1 MRFLTFYI
9 MATISETKEGGKN
22 CFSQLARE
30 SQTLVIIVN
39 VGLNYLTSS
48 DGSKREFIHHFG
60 AYAPFSSKAANRFFR
75 AIAGSGLLRQ
85 LQQVQGENNL
95 SKELKRL
102 DYSIVQGS
110 LVYKD
115 LYKCQ
120 NPQETIRDFLQ
131 FVIAMTAASK
141 SRKICFILKDETQVK
156 YFNDF
161 FVNIFSRFSLKLRS
175 IMCTSLDSIL
185 KCVKSNYNIEELVT
199 LQAAQDKG
207 QDLDKLL
214 MSKSDLMCVSLFESF
229 CIILSIDSNGKSL
242 QLLLKQILQCGGVEQ
257 KKEKQKISSK
267 IEGVDEQT
275 NPATE
280 HKFLPE
286 SKLEEVEAKEEL
298 LLAAAASANLDPAT
312 AVTEGTSLHETSELA
327 ESYQLKYDIKE
338 EQTENELQDK
348 AKLEQPLTSSPL
360 EVTDHLMSEA
370 SITLFI
376 KTDFLENIKQRMTV
390 KNLRQPLFIQCLL
403 HPSGKEL
410 LLGFKPAGTASSNK
424 KLYEVSGKTVR
435 YIGHP
440 GLKANCYPNKM
451 TFELLTSFVK
461 ETRKQ
466 NPSKQ
471 FNVFVREFESFNK
484 LMGFPEWRELLG
496 SLDTLVTLYSRAS
509 SSLARV
515 PDLPLT
521 EMASYLNNILST
533 DTSCVLHREHVTSVF
548 SGLNV

>member
-1 MRFLTFYI
+1 MILSDLTLAI
-9 MATISETKEGGKN
+9 MTTISETKEGGKSSFAN
-22 CFSQLARE
+22 LARE
-30 SQTLVIIVN
+30 SQALVIVVN
-39 VGLNYLTSS
+39 VGLNYLLNG
-48 DGSKREFIHHFG
+48 DGTKREFIHHFG
-60 AYAPFSSKAANRFFR
+60 AFAPFSNRAVNRFFR
-75 AIAGSGLLRQ
+75 PISGSGLLSQ
-85 LQQVQGENNL
+85 FQQIQGDNNL

-161 FVNIFSRFSLKLRS
+161 FVKNFSRFSLKLRS
-175 IMCTSLDSIL
+175 VMCTSLDSIL
-185 KCVKSNYNIEELVT
+185 KCVKSNYNIEDLAT
-199 LQAAQDKG
+199 LQAAENKG
-207 QDLDKLL
+207 QDLYKFL

-229 CIILSIDSNGKSL
+229 CIILSIDSNRNNMI
-242 QLLLKQILQCGGVEQ
+242 LLLKQILQAGVEQ
-257 KKEKQKISSK
+257 KKEKMKVK
-267 IEGVDEQT
+267 EVDQ
-275 NPATE
+275 AQQSIE
-280 HKFLPE
+280 HKFVPDPTPAPEE
-286 SKLEEVEAKEEL
+286 SKQEENPAETKEEL
-298 LLAAAASANLDPAT
+298 LLAAAAASANLDPSNA
-312 AVTEGTSLHETSELA
+312 EETSLQETSELA
-327 ESYQLKYDIKE
+327 ESYQLKYDIKHE
-338 EQTENELQDK
+338 KKEDELQDK
-348 AKLEQPLTSSPL
+348 TELERPLTSSKSK
-360 EVTDHLMSEA
+360 VTDHFMSEA
-370 SITLFI
+370 SITMFI
-376 KTDFLENIKQRMTV
+376 KTDFSRSI
-390 KNLRQPLFIQCLL
+390 KNLRQQPLFIQCLL

-410 LLGFKPAGTASSNK
+410 LLGFKPYSSCNK

-440 GLKANCYPNKM
+440 GLRAHCFPIKM
-451 TFELLTSFVK
+451 AFELLTSFIK

-471 FNVFVREFESFNK
+471 FNVFVREFESLNK

-496 SLDTLVTLYSRAS
+496 SLDSLVTLYSRAS

-521 EMASYLNNILST
+521 EMASYLNNILSS
-533 DTSCVLHREHVTSVF
+533 DASCVLHKEHVTSVF

>member
-1 MRFLTFYI
+1 MILGDLTLYI
-9 MATISETKEGGKN
+9 MTTISETKEGGKN
-22 CFSQLARE
+22 CFARLARE

-60 AYAPFSSKAANRFFR
+60 AFAPFSNRAANRFFR

-185 KCVKSNYNIEELVT
+185 KCVKSNYNIEELAT
-199 LQAAQDKG
+199 LQAAEDKG
-207 QDLDKLL
+207 QDLNKLL

-229 CIILSIDSNGKSL
+229 CIILSIDSNGENM
-242 QLLLKQILQCGGVEQ
+242 QLLLKQILQCAGVEQ
-257 KKEKQKISSK
+257 KKEKQTILSK
-267 IEGVDEQT
+267 TEEVDDQT

-286 SKLEEVEAKEEL
+286 SKQEEDEAKGEL
-298 LLAAAASANLDPAT
+298 LLAAAASANLDPA
-312 AVTEGTSLHETSELA
+312 VTEETSLHETSELA

-338 EQTENELQDK
+338 EQRENELQDK
-348 AKLEQPLTSSPL
+348 AKLERPLTSSSL

-370 SITLFI
+370 SITMFI

-435 YIGHP
+435 YIGHT